1 MSDILYDTDG
11 HYCGPKYW
19 TTDVYVGY
27 DNNYVTSSMKRD
39 ESMYET
45 SVFLGPAGDPDPVTP
60 VTGPVRPVCPTS
72 R

>member
-11 HYCGPKYW
+11 QYCGPKYW
-19 TTDVYVGY
+19 TTDVYVDY

-45 SVFLGPAGDPDPVTP
+45 PVFLAPAGDPDPVTS
-60 VTGPVRPVCPTS
+60 VTGPVRPVCPIP